1 MWFALGGGL
10 PLYYREW
17 VLHDATART
26 WLLRHIARAAVRT
39 SLPLAAAFLALHF
52 LGGPLWVILLAL
64 LLGLL
69 TGLYIAASYA
79 TESIDARL
87 QHYGYPAGFAS
98 GLRELSRAG
107 EHARQEAIRAHLRDR

>member
-1 MWFALGGGL
+1 MWYALGGEL
-10 PLYYREW
+10 PLCYREW

-26 WLLRHIARAAVRT
+26 WLLRHIARAALRT
-39 SLPLAAAFLALHF
+39 TIPLLAAFVGLYF
-52 LGGPLWVILLAL
+52 LGGPLWLILLAL

-79 TESIDARL
+79 TESVDARL

-107 EHARQEAIRAHLRDR
+107 EHAREDAVRANLRRR